1 MLLLLLLCRH
11 HRRVRRFRRGLHGLH
26 TVAPGFTTTMSCRSP
41 TLAPLASLNIHCQL
55 LQVTVSLARMSDD
68 PIAGRKFV
76 PGFAASPRLR
86 PLGLSH
92 FHSQP
97 SPPTTRT
104 LTLSFVVV
112 VIFTSRPRQKK
123 QRLRASE
130 RRAFSRNT
138 CSLSRSV
145 PGSSSLAS
153 PKLFLPLSSFPIA
166 RLLGNEVGL
175 LEAGQHSKR
184 GRERRD
190 GDGERGE
197 SCRRISCSPAA
208 VADAPRRPSESSCR
222 RMPTGQVGDHGRE
235 NEEGKEN
242 IK

>member
-55 LQVTVSLARMSDD
+55 LQVTVSLPRMSDD

-97 SPPTTRT
+97 SPTTTRT

-184 GRERRD
+184 GRGEMETERE
-190 GDGERGE
+190 ERAAEE
-197 SCRRISCSPAA
+197 SRAA
-208 VADAPRRPSESSCR
+208 L
-222 RMPTGQVGDHGRE
+222 QQ
-235 NEEGKEN
+235 
-242 IK
+242 

>member
-1 MLLLLLLCRH
+1 MLLLLLLRRH

-26 TVAPGFTTTMSCRSP
+26 TVAPGFTTTISCRSP

-97 SPPTTRT
+97 SPTTRT
-104 LTLSFVVV
+104 LTLSFVV

-130 RRAFSRNT
+130 GP
-138 CSLSRSV
+138 SLETLAH
-145 PGSSSLAS
+145 SLAACPAPPPWPRPSCSCRS
-153 PKLFLPLSSFPIA
+153 PPFLLPGCWGTKLGCWRQVNIP
-166 RLLGNEVGL
+166 REGE
-175 LEAGQHSKR
+175 ER
-184 GRERRD
+184 WRRRERR
-190 GDGERGE
+190 ELPKNLVQPCSSSRRSSAAHPATRPAE
-197 SCRRISCSPAA
+197 ECRPVR
-208 VADAPRRPSESSCR
+208 
-222 RMPTGQVGDHGRE
+222 
-235 NEEGKEN
+235 
-242 IK
+242 

>member
-55 LQVTVSLARMSDD
+55 LQVTSPLARMSDD

-97 SPPTTRT
+97 SPTTRT

-112 VIFTSRPRQKK
+112 IFTSRPRQEK

-184 GRERRD
+184 GRGEMETERE
-190 GDGERGE
+190 ERAAEE
-197 SCRRISCSPAA
+197 SRAA
-208 VADAPRRPSESSCR
+208 L
-222 RMPTGQVGDHGRE
+222 QQ
-235 NEEGKEN
+235 
-242 IK
+242 